1 MLDMRARSGLSR
13 ILDPIAR
20 VLARLGIRPW
30 MVTILGLAVTLA
42 GAWLIAIGE
51 LAWGAGI
58 AGGGALLDVLDG
70 PVARVT
76 GTASKRGAFLDTV
89 SDRIGEVG
97 LWIGTGYYVAPD
109 QAQVALCVTALGLSM
124 LVPFIRSKAEGWGL
138 EGKGGIMGKAERNVL
153 MLLGVGFEGLGF
165 STLLPMLWIY
175 VALTALTVAQRC
187 YRTWVQLG
195 A

>member
-1 MLDMRARSGLSR
+1 
-13 ILDPIAR
+13 
-20 VLARLGIRPW
+20 
-30 MVTILGLAVTLA
+30 
-42 GAWLIAIGE
+42 
-51 LAWGAGI
+51 
-58 AGGGALLDVLDG
+58 
-70 PVARVT
+70 
-76 GTASKRGAFLDTV
+76 
-89 SDRIGEVG
+89 
-97 LWIGTGYYVAPD
+97 
-109 QAQVALCVTALGLSM
+109 M